1 MFSRYSHLSR
11 LEPYAARSQRPLIHE
26 AKAAAAKARKV
37 K

>member
-1 MFSRYSHLSR
+1 MFSRYSHLNR
-11 LEPYAARSQRPLIHE
+11 LEPYAARKQLPLIQE